1 MPSSTPTDVHGSAS
15 TPAGPLSPRWWVSDS
30 EGRVVLA
37 QWPNP
42 ALAVWLVSVVVG
54 WTGILDQD
62 RADTLS
68 TVGSGALL
76 VWAVDEV
83 VRGSSPARRVLGV
96 AVLAFQVVRLFG

>member
-1 MPSSTPTDVHGSAS
+1 M
-15 TPAGPLSPRWWVSDS
+15 SDS

-54 WTGILDQD
+54 WTGVLDQD
-62 RADTLS
+62 RADPLT

-76 VWAVDEV
+76 VWALDEV
-83 VRGSSPARRVLGV
+83 VRGSSPARRLLGV
-96 AVLAFQVVRLFG
+96 VVLVFQLVRLFG